1 LQMVGCSFIGLS
13 VGMVIGVL
21 TDPIWKRVYRNL
33 VEKREAKGLPLKPE
47 YRLPPAM
54 LGGILVPIGILW
66 FAFTSRESIHWIV
79 PIIGTTVFA
88 IGVLLMF
95 SGVFTFLVDAYPLF
109 AASAMAANSIT
120 RSCLAAGFP
129 LFSDAMYNRLGVI
142 WGSALLGF
150 LALAMAPFPIIFF
163 YYGER
168 IRKNS
173 RYAKPPTVEK
183 KEETEKV

>member
-1 LQMVGCSFIGLS
+1 S

-54 LGGILVPIGILW
+54 MGGILVPIGILW

-120 RSCLAAGFP
+120 RSCLAAG
-129 LFSDAMYNRLGVI
+129 
-142 WGSALLGF
+142 
-150 LALAMAPFPIIFF
+150 
-163 YYGER
+163 
-168 IRKNS
+168 
-173 RYAKPPTVEK
+173 
-183 KEETEKV
+183 